1 MFLQDVMAKNPIT
14 QWHGWLRELSSILKK
29 CFLGHPSADD
39 QVYEI
44 KDEGKITYK
53 GLGGVYLRILNG

>member
-1 MFLQDVMAKNPIT
+1 MQGIN
-14 QWHGWLRELSSILKK
+14 QLR
-29 CFLGHPSADD
+29 ADD

-44 KDEGKITYK
+44 KDEEGKITYK

>member
-1 MFLQDVMAKNPIT
+1 MQGIN
-14 QWHGWLRELSSILKK
+14 QLR
-29 CFLGHPSADD
+29 ADD